1 MMLYLNQNLRRI
13 RLQHPHNRT
22 HHYFVAATVG
32 FPFPIAIALVVPIF
46 IYICPSYLPYLS
58 HKLPTISNSEPFA
71 SSHDLPHLQKLQ
83 SLSLSLSLTEIKK
96 HTPKKKKKV
105 NLKPQSFFGTYL
117 SIWNMKKW
125 FSLSF
130 IRASTLLLSWYLIFF
145 L

>member
-1 MMLYLNQNLRRI
+1 MLYLNQNLRRI

-83 SLSLSLSLTEIKK
+83 SLSLSLSLSLTEIKK
-96 HTPKKKKKV
+96 HTQKKKKKS
-105 NLKPQSFFGTYL
+105 QSQTSIFFWYL
-117 SIWNMKKW
+117 SLHLKHEKV
-125 FSLSF
+125 
-130 IRASTLLLSWYLIFF
+130 IFF
-145 L
+145 KLH